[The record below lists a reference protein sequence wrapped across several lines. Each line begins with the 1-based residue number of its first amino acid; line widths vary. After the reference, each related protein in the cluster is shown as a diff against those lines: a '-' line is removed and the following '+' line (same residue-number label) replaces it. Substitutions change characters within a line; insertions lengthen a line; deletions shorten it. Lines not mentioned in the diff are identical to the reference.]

1 MYEEWC
7 KAFDPE
13 QHKREISELLVNVPE
28 VRALYAR
35 LVCTTSGASKVYH
48 MQFTSFSNDRQSHG
62 LCAKRSTVH
71 IVYLGTVHFL
81 RGRGGLVGFGGS
93 PKKRRP

>member
-35 LVCTTSGASKVYH
+35 LVCTTSGASKVYG
-48 MQFTSFSNDRQSHG
+48 MQFTSFSNDRQSNG
-62 LCAKRSTVH
+62 LCAKRSAVDM
-71 IVYLGTVHFL
+71 IYLLH
-81 RGRGGLVGFGGS
+81 
-93 PKKRRP
+93 

>member
-35 LVCTTSGASKVYH
+35 LVCTTSGASKVYCT
-48 MQFTSFSNDRQSHG
+48 QFASFSNDRLSHG
-62 LCAKRSTVH
+62 LGAKKSTVH
-71 IVYLGTVHFL
+71 IIY
-81 RGRGGLVGFGGS
+81 
-93 PKKRRP
+93 